1 MRLYRISGSILKFI
15 WQTIQLTAVL
25 APFVLLNACSS
36 EKTNAIS
43 ISYHN
48 TTARYNAYYIA
59 RERIREIESSIIAS
73 QDNNYD
79 DILNVLPPLDSS
91 IANTYDAQIEDC
103 LKKASLVIQNHPN
116 SRWVDDSYNLVGLA
130 RLYGNNYTHAI
141 ETFKYVFTKGENDAA
156 RHLALINLMRTYI
169 AYNEMNNALAAADYL
184 KKEKLNKKNLKK
196 LYLTNAWYFQKKE
209 DYNNM
214 VSNLVEAT
222 PMFKPKDNK
231 ARIYFIIGQVY
242 QKMGFES
249 EAFSNFKKC
258 ISSNP
263 EYELSFYARLYMA
276 RVTQLD
282 KLKDIRHIRK
292 DFKKLVRDAK
302 NKEFIDR
309 IYYEWGEFELR
320 QNNLQE
326 GIEKFNLSIKTSL
339 SNPRQKGRAYLKLGQ
354 LYYDTLKNYQTAKA
368 YYDSTIQVLPKD
380 YEGYDDI
387 KSRQMVLDDFVV
399 QLNTIEI
406 QDSLL
411 ALSKMDSVAL
421 MVLIDSVI
429 VQQKES
435 ELAKQRALKKKSEER
450 SKQLTNISPFESSGI
465 TSGTSNWYFNNPS
478 ALALGRSEFVR
489 IWGNRKLEDN
499 WRRSVKDSGAFMEE
513 QTISDDSNVTDKASG
528 EDTSLVESDN
538 GSENERNS
546 FYASVPKTAE
556 DKNAA
561 LRKIEDAYFQLGN
574 IYYFDLKEELN
585 AIDAFETLITRFPE
599 TINRPDA
606 LYQLYLLYGDQ
617 DPSRAEKYKAT
628 LIASF
633 PETTFAKL
641 LINPNYQK
649 ESQAV
654 NEILKKEYERAYWL
668 FESGDYVST
677 ENVLNNAISEY
688 PGGNF
693 IPNLELLKILIVGK
707 TEGLFKYQF
716 QLGEFIKTHPDS
728 DITSYAKT
736 LLTASENYKEKLIKL
751 KAAKY
756 KISKEDEHYFI
767 AIYQTGLEGSE
778 IILTEIESFNNEYF
792 SGQNLKTG
800 TLKLD
805 GSNTIILV
813 DHFNDQEKALYYYD
827 LFKAEENIQSE
838 LPGLKFDKFVISKEN
853 FEVLY
858 NTKELDTYRKFHALH
873 Y

>member
-1 MRLYRISGSILKFI
+1 LRLYRIAESILKFI
-15 WQTIQLTAVL
+15 WKTIQLIAIL
-25 APFVLLNACSS
+25 ASLVLLNACSS
-36 EKTNAIS
+36 EKTNTIS

-79 DILNVLPPLDSS
+79 YILNVLPPLDST
-91 IANTYDAQIEDC
+91 IASTYKAQIEDC

-130 RLYGNNYTHAI
+130 RLYGNDYTHAI

-184 KKEKLNKKNLKK
+184 KKEKLNKNNLKK
-196 LYLTNAWYFQKKE
+196 LHLTNAWYYQKRA

-214 VSNLVEAT
+214 VSNLVDAT
-222 PMFKPKDNK
+222 PLFNRKDNK

-258 ISSNP
+258 IASNP

-276 RVTQLD
+276 RVTHLE
-282 KLKDIRHIRK
+282 KLKDIRNIRK

-339 SNPRQKGRAYLKLGQ
+339 NNPRQKGRTYLKLGE
-354 LYYDTLKNYQTAKA
+354 LYYDTLNNYQMAKV

-387 KSRQMVLDDFVV
+387 KSRQMVLEDFVL

-411 ALSKMDSVAL
+411 ALSKMDSVTL

-429 VQQKES
+429 AQQKEA
-435 ELAKQRALKKKSEER
+435 ELVKQRDQKEKSEER
-450 SKQLTNISPFESSGI
+450 SNQFTNISPFESSGI

-489 IWGNRKLEDN
+489 IWGSRNLEDN
-499 WRRSVKDSGAFMEE
+499 WRRSVKASEAFVEE
-513 QTISDDSNVTDKASG
+513 QTVSDVSNTSEKASG
-528 EDTSLVESDN
+528 EATGLIEPGN
-538 GSENERNS
+538 GNGNERNS
-546 FYASVPKTAE
+546 LYASVPKTTE
-556 DKNAA
+556 EKTTA
-561 LRKIEDAYFQLGN
+561 LKKIEIAYFQLGN
-574 IYYFDLKEELN
+574 IYYFDLKEEPN
-585 AIDAFETLITRFPE
+585 AINAFETLIARFPE
-599 TINRPDA
+599 TTHKPDA
-606 LYQLYLLYGDQ
+606 LYQLYLLYKDQ
-617 DPSRAEKYKAT
+617 DPSRAAEYKDK

-641 LINPNYQK
+641 LINPDYQK
-649 ESQAV
+649 ESQAI
-654 NEILKKEYERAYWL
+654 NEILKKEYERAYRL
-668 FESGDYVST
+668 FESGDYASA
-677 ENVLNNAISEY
+677 EIVLNIAITEY
-688 PGGNF
+688 PEGNF

-716 QLGEFIKTHPDS
+716 QLGEFIKTHPES
-728 DITSYAKT
+728 DITPYAKT
-736 LLTASENYKEKLIKL
+736 LLAASENYKESLIKL
-751 KAAKY
+751 KAAEY
-756 KISKEDEHYFI
+756 MVSKDDEHYFI

-778 IILTEIESFNNEYF
+778 VILTEIESFNNEYF

-805 GSNTIILV
+805 KTNTIILV
-813 DHFNDQEKALYYYD
+813 DHFNNQEKALYYYD

-838 LPGLKFDKFVISKEN
+838 SPSLKFDKFVISKEN

-858 NTKELDTYRKFHALH
+858 KTKELDTYRNFHARH